1 MSSQIPVSTIVNV
14 QIGLL
19 SGAATRTGFGIPLI
33 VDTQNILGA
42 GAGVPVIRTYATI
55 AAMITD
61 GFDTFSKAVKLAT
74 ALLAQTPRVATFKV
88 ASVDSLSSAE
98 LLAVEAGDANWYAF
112 LVTSRTSADIQ
123 LCATWAQSTALRRH
137 LFFAETQDTAAFT
150 TAPSVLSILKAAGR
164 SRTAIMAREALPQTQ
179 ELTISAAFL
188 LNNSVTMKVNGVA
201 LAATIFDGAVNT
213 TSDMVLAAIAVL
225 LAATTEIASAVVTT
239 VAGGTEND
247 RTIVI
252 VAADPLVDVE
262 ITEYACT
269 LGASQNTATATIT
282 EPGAIPA
289 DASAAGLLIPKGLGE
304 ATLAGKSCPN
314 LEPDDLSLTEF
325 GLVTA
330 KGGNAYVSIGDLE
343 MFQKGQVMGST
354 SQGAILFI
362 DTIAG
367 VDRLE
372 QALQDAVIA
381 QLSATDKIPY
391 NNIGIAAVAGIV
403 DSVGRDF
410 VAKGILE
417 PYQFRDAINYPDIS
431 AVPSADKSARNLPD
445 ITAAWTGTGAIQ
457 SVEINATIAV

>member
-1 MSSQIPVSTIVNV
+1 MSQIPVSTIVNV

-19 SGAATRTGFGIPLI
+19 SGAATRTGFGIPMI
-33 VDTQNILGA
+33 VDTQNIMGA
-42 GAGVPVIRTYATI
+42 GAGVPVIRTYANI
-55 AAMITD
+55 ASMIAD
-61 GFDTFSKAVKLAT
+61 GFDSFSKAVKLAT

-88 ASVDSLSSAE
+88 ASVNSLSSAE
-98 LLAVEAGDANWYAF
+98 LTAVEAGDANWYAF
-112 LVTSRTSADIQ
+112 LVTSRASADIQ
-123 LCATWAQSTALRRH
+123 LCATWAQSTAVRRH
-137 LFFAETQDTAAFT
+137 LLFAETQDAAAFT
-150 TAPSVLSILKAAGR
+150 AGPSVLSILKAAGR
-164 SRTAIMAREALPQTQ
+164 SRTAIAARKAAPQTQ
-179 ELTISAAFL
+179 ELTISAAFVAA
-188 LNNSVTMKVNGVA
+188 NSVTMKVNGVTPA
-201 LAATIFDGAVNT
+201 GFPAVFAADSDT
-213 TSDMVLAAIAVL
+213 TLAAIAAL
-225 LAATTEIASAVVTT
+225 LAATTEIASATVTA
-239 VAGGTEND
+239 VAGGTDND

-252 VAADPLVDVE
+252 TAADPLVDVE
-262 ITEYACT
+262 ITDYACT

-282 EPGAIPA
+282 DNGAIPA

-391 NNIGIAAVAGIV
+391 NNIGIAAVAATV
-403 DSVGRDF
+403 DAVGRDF

-417 PYQFRDAINYPDIS
+417 PYKFRDAINYPDIS